1 MLNSAEG
8 ILLCVVT
15 SEAVLGVLGD
25 TFIALVNCMDYAKNR
40 KLSKIGLILI
50 GLSISRIGVVWII
63 ILQGYIQVFV
73 PHMLTS
79 GNITEYIT
87 YIWIF
92 LNHLSVW
99 FATNLN
105 ILYFLKIANFSNSI
119 FFWLK
124 RRMSAVFIFM
134 SGCLLT
140 SWLLCFPQITKILQ
154 DSTMHQG
161 NTSLFHQRKNY
172 FLINQSVNNL
182 GILFFIIVSMI
193 TCFLLI
199 VFLWR
204 HVKQMHSDVSGFRVH
219 STKVHV
225 KAMKF
230 LVSFMILFILH
241 FVGLSIEVLC
251 FILPQNK
258 LLFITGLTAT
268 CLYPCGH
275 SIILILGNKQLKQAS
290 LKAMQ
295 HLKCCETKSQSHING
310 FTNK

>member
-25 TFIALVNCMDYAKNR
+25 TFIALVNCMDYAKNK
-40 KLSKIGLILI
+40 KLHNTGFILI
-50 GLSISRIGVVWII
+50 GLAISRIGVVWII
-63 ILQGYIQVFV
+63 IFQGYIQVFV

-87 YIWIF
+87 YIWVF

-119 FFWLK
+119 FLFLK
-124 RRMSAVFIFM
+124 RRISAIFIFM

-140 SWLLCFPQITKILQ
+140 SWLLCFPQMTKILQ
-154 DSTMHQG
+154 DSKMHQG
-161 NTSLFHQRKNY
+161 NTSLFHQQKNY
-172 FLINQSVNNL
+172 FLINQSVTNL
-182 GILFFIIVSMI
+182 GILFFTVVSLI

-204 HVKQMHSDVSGFRVH
+204 HVKQMHSDVSGFRDD

-230 LVSFMILFILH
+230 LISFMILFILH

-275 SIILILGNKQLKQAS
+275 SIMVILGNKQLKQAF

-295 HLKCCETKSQSHING
+295 HLKCCETKGNLRV
-310 FTNK
+310 T

>member
-25 TFIALVNCMDYAKNR
+25 TYIALFNCMDYAKNK
-40 KLSKIGLILI
+40 KLSKIGFILI
-50 GLSISRIGVVWII
+50 GLAISRIGVVWII
-63 ILQGYIQVFV
+63 ILQGYIQVFF

-87 YIWIF
+87 YIWVF

-99 FATNLN
+99 FVTNLN
-105 ILYFLKIANFSNSI
+105 ILYFLKIANFSNSV
-119 FFWLK
+119 FLWLK
-124 RRMSAVFIFM
+124 RRVNAVFIFL

-140 SWLLCFPQITKILQ
+140 SWLLCFPQMTKILQ
-154 DSTMHQG
+154 NSKMHQR
-161 NTSLFHQRKNY
+161 NTSWVHQRKNY
-172 FLINQSVNNL
+172 FLINQSVTNL
-182 GILFFIIVSMI
+182 GIFFFIIVSLI

-204 HVKQMHSDVSGFRVH
+204 HVRQMHSDVSGFRDH

-230 LVSFMILFILH
+230 LISFMVLFILH

-275 SIILILGNKQLKQAS
+275 SIIVILGNKQLKQAS
-290 LKAMQ
+290 LKALQ
-295 HLKCCETKSQSHING
+295 QLKCCETKGN
-310 FTNK
+310 FRVT